1 MQINTPSTSSDTQYV
16 NIQGLGIG
24 YATHHKRH
32 VVAEELEARAPG
44 GTLTCLIG
52 RNGSGKS
59 TLLRTVAR
67 LQPKLGGRVELG
79 GQDAEFFTASQFAR
93 TLGVVLTSRPDASN
107 ITVGEVVALGR
118 APYTGFWGRL
128 SQSDHDI
135 VNEAMR
141 SVGIEQMSRRRV
153 CSLSDGECQK
163 TMIAKTLAQQTP
175 YILLDEPTAFLDFPG
190 KVELMLLLRR
200 LAHEHGKTI
209 LMSTHDLEAAL
220 RTADRLWL
228 LTDGALKQGT
238 PQELADSGAIE
249 RYIGRPDVT
258 LNHRTLEISINTDNY
273 NKYII
278 MENNFMQII
287 KTRRSCRHYRDE
299 QVDDQLLNTVL
310 EAGTYAPTGHGTQDP
325 QIVAVQNP
333 ALKQRLA
340 ALNAKIMGVDSNP
353 YYDAPTYLLVFA
365 SKDNPNA
372 FQDGSCVL
380 ENMMLAAHAVGLST
394 CWINREY
401 QMFQTDEGRQL
412 MEEMG
417 IAADRIGIGALSL
430 GYPSRELREAK
441 PRKEDWI
448 KVIK

>member
-1 MQINTPSTSSDTQYV
+1 MQINTPTPPLCPHFVAIERLS
-16 NIQGLGIG
+16 IG
-24 YATHHKRH
+24 YAARNKRH
-32 VVAEELEARAPG
+32 VVADALEAHAEG

-79 GQDAEFFTASQFAR
+79 GRDMTTFSPSQLAR

-107 ITVGEVVALGR
+107 ITVGEVVAMGR

-128 SQSDHDI
+128 SDADHRI
-135 VNEAMR
+135 VGEAMQ
-141 SVGIEQMSRRRV
+141 SVGISHMSHRRV

-175 YILLDEPTAFLDFPG
+175 YILLDEPTAFLDFTG

-200 LAHEHGKTI
+200 LAHEQGKTI

-220 RTADRLWL
+220 RTADRMWILA
-228 LTDGALKQGT
+228 DGAITQGS
-238 PQELADSGAIE
+238 PHELAERGDIE
-249 RYIGRPDVT
+249 RYIGRHDVR
-258 LNHRTLEISINTDNY
+258 LDR
-273 NKYII
+273 
-278 MENNFMQII
+278 Q

-299 QVDDQLLNTVL
+299 QVDDQLLHTVM

-340 ALNAKIMGVDSNP
+340 ALNAQIMGVDSNP

-380 ENMMLAAHAVGLST
+380 ENMMLAAHAVGLGT

-401 QMFQTDEGRQL
+401 QMFQTEEGRKL

-430 GYPSRELREAK
+430 GYPSREPREAK